1 MLFNILEQLKKKKE
15 RDIKK
20 VHQYAANY
28 FTKEKIS
35 ELYRLSLEVL
45 KSSPFNIDD
54 YIKRFS
60 DTSNF
65 DIDDIDFLI
74 QLQYNIVEV
83 QEKLNSNAELSDEA
97 KAHVKGM
104 AKIMSIIADILSR
117 KDEANDD

>member
-1 MLFNILEQLKKKKE
+1 M
-15 RDIKK
+15 
-20 VHQYAANY
+20 
-28 FTKEKIS
+28 
-35 ELYRLSLEVL
+35 